1 MDVSRDQPRAS
12 FTQICAHLQIAR
24 FEGVWRARGGKAS
37 KRSTCILGGCRSS
50 PLMKHA
56 AFARDRRSDGVPQL
70 HNSKK
75 LPAAEEHA

>member
-1 MDVSRDQPRAS
+1 
-12 FTQICAHLQIAR
+12 
-24 FEGVWRARGGKAS
+24 
-37 KRSTCILGGCRSS
+37 
-50 PLMKHA
+50 MKHA